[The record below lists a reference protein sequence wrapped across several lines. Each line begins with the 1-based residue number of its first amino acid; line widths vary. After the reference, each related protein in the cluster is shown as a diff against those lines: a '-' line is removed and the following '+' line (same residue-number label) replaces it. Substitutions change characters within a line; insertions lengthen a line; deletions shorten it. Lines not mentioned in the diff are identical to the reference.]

1 MSQPEDRVTRR
12 LGLIRGAHL
21 MIGTAAIVAAGAPDT
36 AHAAKAD
43 KRDFFYQDK
52 PKDGKRCAE
61 CRLYI
66 MRDDGKAQCAVVEGL
81 VSPNGWCI
89 AFSPR
94 VSGTAPS

>member
-1 MSQPEDRVTRR
+1 M
-12 LGLIRGAHL
+12 L
-21 MIGTAAIVAAGAPDT
+21 GTAAIVATGTTDR

-52 PKDGKRCAE
+52 PKDGKSCAI
-61 CRLYI
+61 CRLFI
-66 MRDDGKAQCAVVEGL
+66 ARDEGKGQCAVVEGP